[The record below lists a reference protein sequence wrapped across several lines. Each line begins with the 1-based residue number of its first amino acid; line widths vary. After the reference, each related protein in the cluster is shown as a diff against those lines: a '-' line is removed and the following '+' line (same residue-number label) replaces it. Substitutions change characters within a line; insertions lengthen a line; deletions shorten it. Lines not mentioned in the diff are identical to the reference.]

1 MFCLTIPTGYEAMQ
15 QVDAPTIQTDN
26 GMQVEG
32 RSNPSIACIP
42 LSLFHEIAFISR
54 NSVAHTACQSSFVGV
69 GTKKLIVSRQP
80 IFY

>member
-1 MFCLTIPTGYEAMQ
+1 MFCLTIPTDYEAMQ
-15 QVDAPTIQTDN
+15 QVDAPTIQIDN
-26 GMQVEG
+26 GMQVG

-42 LSLFHEIAFISR
+42 LSLFHEIAFIAR